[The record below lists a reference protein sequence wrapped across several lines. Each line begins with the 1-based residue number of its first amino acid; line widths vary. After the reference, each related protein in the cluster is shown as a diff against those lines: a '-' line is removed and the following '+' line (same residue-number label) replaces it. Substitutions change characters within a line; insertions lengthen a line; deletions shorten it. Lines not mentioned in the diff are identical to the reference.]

1 MTELRVYL
9 SIEDLQPQF
18 AAYMSTPVRARG
30 YPPMQGD
37 NSLIVE
43 VTPALSIHRLVDL
56 ALKAE
61 PDMEP
66 GILFT
71 ERRFGLLELHSRDPG
86 ELREAGEAILR
97 GIGAKASDQLA
108 PSTLYT
114 DVIEHVGDQHAI
126 ILNRMRNA
134 SMILP
139 GQSLLLYEMAPALFA
154 AVAANEAE
162 RAAPEATI
170 VDIQMMGA
178 TGRDLHG
185 GTRRRLWRTPGTP
198 SRRLSEGSTAGRL
211 SRSPACRRDCRSRSG
226 SKSSKRTGHETVGMI
241 SSCGSGTRCRC
252 EPMRPHLPVEG
263 QVMLVVIAEVGRGI
277 QSGAARGPGLVDA
290 RGARELGV
298 PAAHVSPRAR

>member
-9 SIEDLQPQF
+9 PIDDLQPQF

-30 YPPMQGD
+30 YPPIQGD
-37 NSLIVE
+37 YSLIIE
-43 VTPALSIHRLVDL
+43 VAPALSIHRVVDL
-56 ALKAE
+56 ALKAA

-71 ERRFGLLELHSRDPG
+71 ERQFGLLELHSGDRDEVLG
-86 ELREAGEAILR
+86 AGDAILK
-97 GIGAKASDQLA
+97 GIGAKATDQMK

-114 DVIEHVGDQHAI
+114 DIIENVADQHAI

-162 RAAPEATI
+162 RAAPNATI

-178 TGRDLHG
+178 SGRIFMSGETADLEKAQSMIEK
-185 GTRRRLWRTPGTP
+185 TLR
-198 SRRLSEGSTAGRL
+198 SIKGR
-211 SRSPACRRDCRSRSG
+211 
-226 SKSSKRTGHETVGMI
+226 K
-241 SSCGSGTRCRC
+241 
-252 EPMRPHLPVEG
+252 
-263 QVMLVVIAEVGRGI
+263 
-277 QSGAARGPGLVDA
+277 
-290 RGARELGV
+290 
-298 PAAHVSPRAR
+298 